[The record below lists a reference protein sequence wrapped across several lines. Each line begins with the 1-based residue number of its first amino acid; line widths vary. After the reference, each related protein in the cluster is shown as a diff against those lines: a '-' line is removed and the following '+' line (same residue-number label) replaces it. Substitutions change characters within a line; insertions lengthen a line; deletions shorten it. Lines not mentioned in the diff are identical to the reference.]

1 MFFYILTEI
10 FLFSRVS
17 ATRTRET
24 FLPTPTVSAYLVA
37 FHVSDFVSTEY
48 SGTPEKPFGIIS
60 RPNALDQHE
69 FAAHIGF
76 RINEELSTYLAI
88 DYYEMGQGERM
99 KNDHIALP
107 DFPSGAMENWGMVN
121 YR

>member
-1 MFFYILTEI
+1 M
-10 FLFSRVS
+10 
-17 ATRTRET
+17 
-24 FLPTPTVSAYLVA
+24 
-37 FHVSDFVSTEY
+37 SDFEPTDH
-48 SGTPEKPFGIIS
+48 SGNEDKQFGIIS

-69 FAAHIGF
+69 YAADIGF
-76 RINEELSTYLAI
+76 RITEELSTYFAI
-88 DYYEMGQGERM
+88 DYYEMGQGNKM

>member
-1 MFFYILTEI
+1 M
-10 FLFSRVS
+10 
-17 ATRTRET
+17 
-24 FLPTPTVSAYLVA
+24 PTS
-37 FHVSDFVSTEY
+37 Y
-48 SGTPEKPFGIIS
+48 SGNAEKQFGIIS

-69 FAAHIGF
+69 YSAFVGF
-76 RINEELSTYLAI
+76 RITEELSTYFGI
-88 DYYEMGQGERM
+88 DYYEMGQGELM

>member
-1 MFFYILTEI
+1 M
-10 FLFSRVS
+10 
-17 ATRTRET
+17 
-24 FLPTPTVSAYLVA
+24 
-37 FHVSDFVSTEY
+37 SDFVATEY
-48 SGTPEKPFGIIS
+48 SGSPEKPFSIIS

-69 FAAHIGF
+69 YAADMGF
-76 RINEELSTYLAI
+76 RITEELSTYFAI
-88 DYYEMGQGERM
+88 DYYEMGQGEKM